1 MRSKEE
7 VLGVRVQLLRLQD
20 TEEPIGDMELEDQR
34 AEKVIEEAVA
44 LLFFRIEDF

>member
-20 TEEPIGDMELEDQR
+20 TEEPTGDMDLEDQR